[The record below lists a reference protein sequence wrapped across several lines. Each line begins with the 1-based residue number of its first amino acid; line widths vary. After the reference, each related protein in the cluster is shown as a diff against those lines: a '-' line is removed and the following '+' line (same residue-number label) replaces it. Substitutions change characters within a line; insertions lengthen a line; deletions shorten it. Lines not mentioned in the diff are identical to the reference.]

1 MCIVWFLQNG
11 SHLITPDINALHKTS
26 HGRSWSLSCADDQH
40 LNAQHR
46 DVNPFTVQNVCYS
59 TLYWLVH
66 RDPLLW
72 CYVQLNRMTV
82 YHINLY
88 CQLDYQGLIT
98 ENFKLHTF
106 RSLKISGSWQR
117 WSFFAVVEARDNSEM
132 VWQLKHMIC
141 ISIRISTW
149 SVGLYSS
156 KFTSWTMRI
165 DVGPA

>member
-117 WSFFAVVEARDNSEM
+117 WSFFAVVEARTTLRWFDS
-132 VWQLKHMIC
+132 
-141 ISIRISTW
+141 SSTW
-149 SVGLYSS
+149 YASAYASAPDQSGCIHPSLLPEP
-156 KFTSWTMRI
+156 WE
-165 DVGPA
+165 